1 MREKLRRNFKFLF
14 LIKWNKTEPVPNV
27 PFHIICKTTY
37 NILKKWRNHNENLK
51 KDFRSMFDWIR
62 NRDITRVIF
71 TNTRMVIFNRSGSNI
86 SRNIMVTLLK
96 GGLHM
101 TIVVKKVPK
110 CLRGIVKLLFGIKD

>member
-1 MREKLRRNFKFLF
+1 
-14 LIKWNKTEPVPNV
+14 
-27 PFHIICKTTY
+27 
-37 NILKKWRNHNENLK
+37 
-51 KDFRSMFDWIR
+51 MFNRIR
-62 NRDITRVIF
+62 NGNIASI
-71 TNTRMVIFNRSGSNI
+71 IPSGSRVAIFDRNSSDS